1 MNYKVKTFLF
11 LKETLEIAFHMRKVI
26 LLTINLSIYFYLIN
40 FAVIPSLTSSCSSL
54 EIREK
59 SNDLSP
65 GRFAI
70 IVGLQSMLL
79 IYIIAC
85 EV

>member
-79 IYIIAC
+79 L
-85 EV
+85 